1 MAPDAPSPRVVSLD
15 NGLTILIQEIHTAPL
30 ASVWCWYKVGSRD
43 ELPGFT
49 GVSHWVE
56 HMNFKGTTNIPRE
69 KVKGIIEEFGGSW
82 NGYTWIDQTTYLET
96 ATRDALDRMLFIEA
110 ERMAGGL
117 YEPDEVESERTVIIS
132 ELEGGENDPDQLLE
146 MEVNAA
152 AFKAHPY
159 GHPTIGWLSD
169 LQRMTRDDLYGY
181 YRRYYVPNN
190 AALVV
195 VGDVDPDEV
204 IRRANHHFGPIAPGA
219 VPPRLLSAE
228 PAQLGERRVTV
239 EKEGTTA
246 YLKLAYHAPAAA
258 DDEFFPMLVI
268 DAVLTGAKGLN
279 LWSSFRTPPPQRSA
293 RLYRALVEGRLASTV
308 SGGLLPTA
316 DPYLYTISVT
326 AREGTDHEA
335 VERGALAEIDRLVR
349 DGITADE
356 LEKAKNQLRARLVF
370 ENDSVTNIAHQ
381 IGYFQTVAS
390 ANLYPALGRRIEG
403 VTRGRVAEAAA
414 RHLRPSNRTA
424 GWFKPL
430 GGGSKERGA
439 SAPRQRESSE
449 EHDDD

>member
-1 MAPDAPSPRVVSLD
+1 MSDAPAPRTSFLE
-15 NGLTILIQEIHTAPL
+15 NGLKILIQEVHTAPL

-43 ELPGFT
+43 EMPGQT

-110 ERMAGGL
+110 ERMMNGL
-117 YEPDEVESERTVIIS
+117 YEPEECESERTVIIS
-132 ELEGGENDPDQLLE
+132 ELQGGENDPEQVLE
-146 MEVNAA
+146 IEVNAA

-159 GHPTIGWLSD
+159 GHPTIGWLGD
-169 LQRMTRDDLYGY
+169 LQRMTRDDLYGH

-190 AALVV
+190 ATLVI
-195 VGDVDPDEV
+195 VGDVDPDEA
-204 IRRANHHFGPIAPGA
+204 IARGRPHFGPALPRS
-219 VPPRLLSAE
+219 VPIRTLSAE
-228 PAQLGERRVTV
+228 PAQLGERRVV
-239 EKEGTTA
+239 VRKEGTTA
-246 YLKLAYHAPAAA
+246 YLKVAYHAPAAT
-258 DDEFFPMLVI
+258 DDDFFPMLVA

-293 RLYRALVEGRLASTV
+293 RLYRALVERRLASAV
-308 SGGLLPTA
+308 SGSLMPTA

-326 AREGTDHEA
+326 AREGTVREA
-335 VERGALAEIDRLVR
+335 VERATMAELDRMAR

-356 LEKAKNQLRARLVF
+356 LAKALSQLRARLVF

-381 IGYFQTVAS
+381 LGYFETIAS
-390 ANLYPALGRRIEG
+390 ADLFLSIGDRIRR
-403 VTRGRVAEAAA
+403 VTRERVAEAAA
-414 RHLRPSNRTA
+414 RVLRPTNRTV
-424 GWFKPL
+424 GWFEPVPVE
-430 GGGSKERGA
+430 GGGGEGDAAAGRVSGARG
-439 SAPRQRESSE
+439 RR
-449 EHDDD
+449 

>member
-1 MAPDAPSPRVVSLD
+1 MSDGPVLRTVLLD
-15 NGLTILIQEIHTAPL
+15 NGLTILIREVHTAPL

-43 ELPGFT
+43 ESAGFT

-96 ATRDALDRMLFIEA
+96 ASRDAVDRMLFIEA
-110 ERMAGGL
+110 ERMANGL
-117 YEPDEVESERTVIIS
+117 YEPEAVESERTVIIS
-132 ELEGGENDPDQLLE
+132 ELEGSENDPDQLLE

-169 LQRMTRDDLYGY
+169 LERMTRNDLYGY
-181 YRRYYVPNN
+181 YRRHYVPNN
-190 AALVV
+190 ATLVV
-195 VGDVDPDEV
+195 AGDVDPDEV
-204 IRRANHHFGPIAPGA
+204 VRRATHHFGAIPPGA
-219 VPPRLLSAE
+219 LPPRALSAE
-228 PAQLGERRVTV
+228 PVQLGERRVTV
-239 EKEGTTA
+239 EKPGTTA
-246 YLKLAYHAPAAA
+246 YLKIAYHAPAAA
-258 DDEFFPMLVI
+258 ADAFFPMLVI

-293 RLYRALVEGRLASTV
+293 RLYRALVEGRLASAV

-316 DPYLYTISVT
+316 DPYLYTLSIT
-326 AREGTDHEA
+326 AREGTALEA
-335 VERGALAEIDRLVR
+335 VERAALAEIDRVAR
-349 DGITADE
+349 EGVTEGE
-356 LEKAKNQLRARLVF
+356 LDKARNQLRARLVF

-381 IGYFQTVAS
+381 IGFFETIAS
-390 ANLYPALGRRIEG
+390 VDLFLSAADRIRR
-403 VTRGRVAEAAA
+403 VTRGQVAEAAA
-414 RHLRPSNRTA
+414 AVLRPTNRTV

-430 GGGSKERGA
+430 PAEG
-439 SAPRQRESSE
+439 
-449 EHDDD
+449 

>member
-1 MAPDAPSPRVVSLD
+1 MRDAPAPRTAVLD
-15 NGLTILIQEIHTAPL
+15 NGLTIFIQEVHTAPL

-43 ELPGFT
+43 EAPGFT

-56 HMNFKGTTNIPRE
+56 HMNFKGTTNIPRD

-110 ERMAGGL
+110 ERMANGL
-117 YEPDEVESERTVIIS
+117 YEPTDVDSERTVIIS

-190 AALVV
+190 ATLVI
-195 VGDVDPDEV
+195 VGDVEPDEAL
-204 IRRANHHFGPIAPGA
+204 RLAARHFGAIPPGTL
-219 VPPRLLSAE
+219 PPRLLSAE

-246 YLKLAYHAPAAA
+246 YLKLAYHAPAAG
-258 DDEFFPMLVI
+258 DEGFLPMLVA

-293 RLYRALVEGRLASTV
+293 RLYRALVEGRLASSV

-316 DPYLYTISVT
+316 DPFLYTVSIT
-326 AREGTDHEA
+326 AREGTDRDG
-335 VERGALAEIDRLVR
+335 VERAALAEVDRLAR
-349 DGITADE
+349 DGITEAE
-356 LEKAKNQLRARLVF
+356 LEKAKTQLRARLVF

-381 IGYFQTVAS
+381 LGYFQTVAS
-390 ANLYPALGRRIEG
+390 VDLFLSLGRRIDG
-403 VTRGRVAEAAA
+403 VTREQVSEAAA
-414 RHLRPSNRTA
+414 RHLRPSNRTT
-424 GWFKPL
+424 GWFVPL
-430 GGGSKERGA
+430 PADGDQGPTAEGR
-439 SAPRQRESSE
+439 R
-449 EHDDD
+449 

>member
-1 MAPDAPSPRVVSLD
+1 MSHAPAPRTAFLD
-15 NGLTILIQEIHTAPL
+15 NGLKILIQEIHIAPL

-43 ELPGFT
+43 EVPGCT

-110 ERMAGGL
+110 ERMANGL
-117 YEPDEVESERTVIIS
+117 YEPGECESERTVIIS

-169 LQRMTRDDLYGY
+169 LQRMTRDDLYSY
-181 YRRYYVPNN
+181 YRRHYIPNN
-190 AALVV
+190 ATLVV
-195 VGDVDPDEV
+195 VGDVDADDV
-204 IRRANHHFGPIAPGA
+204 IRRANHHFGAIPPGA
-219 VPPRLLSAE
+219 VPSRTLSVE
-228 PAQLGERRVTV
+228 PAQLGERRVVV

-246 YLKLAYHAPAAA
+246 YLKVAYHAPAATG
-258 DDEFFPMLVI
+258 EGFFPLLLI
-268 DAVLTGAKGLN
+268 DSVLTGAKGLN
-279 LWSSFRTPPPQRSA
+279 LWASFRTPPPQRSA
-293 RLYRALVEGRLASTV
+293 RLYRALVEGRLASSV

-326 AREGTDHEA
+326 AREGTSLEA
-335 VERGALAEIDRLVR
+335 VERAALSEIDRVAR
-349 DGITADE
+349 EGVTSQE
-356 LEKAKNQLRARLVF
+356 LDKARNQLRARLVF

-381 IGYFQTVAS
+381 LGFFETIAS
-390 ANLYPALGRRIEG
+390 VDLFLSVGDRIQQ
-403 VTRGRVAEAAA
+403 VTQNQVAEAAA
-414 RHLRPSNRTA
+414 RILRPANRTV
-424 GWFKPL
+424 GWFKPVPIGEGEHL
-430 GGGSKERGA
+430 PADAASSGGPVSGR
-439 SAPRQRESSE
+439 
-449 EHDDD
+449 